1 VNGMAE
7 ILYVPETLRMKLGE
21 DGVKELVD
29 LLNRTAKNIKGN
41 LEEKASDKLEQRL
54 TETKGGIEKQITDLR
69 TELKTEIAHTRADL
83 IKWMFIFWIGQVAV
97 MGGLL
102 GFSVKLILTAIG
114 R

>member
-1 VNGMAE
+1 MSGMAE
-7 ILYVPETLRMKLGE
+7 ILYIPETLRTKLGE

-29 LLNRTAKNIKGN
+29 LLNQAAKNIKGS

-54 TETKGGIEKQITDLR
+54 TETKGGIEKQIADLR

-83 IKWMFIFWIGQVAV
+83 IKWMFIFWVGQVAV
-97 MGGLL
+97 IGGLL
-102 GFSVKLILTAIG
+102 GLSIKLILTAIG